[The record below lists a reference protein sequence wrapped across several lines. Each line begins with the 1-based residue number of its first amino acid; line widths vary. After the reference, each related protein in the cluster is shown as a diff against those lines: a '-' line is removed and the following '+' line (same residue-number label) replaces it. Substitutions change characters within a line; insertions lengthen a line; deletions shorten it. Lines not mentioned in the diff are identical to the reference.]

1 MYGKALRMAQLHANS
16 TDKMC
21 IVPMD
26 HGVTLGP
33 IKGLEDYKGTISRIL
48 NGNPDAIIL
57 HKGLLMRVA
66 QDPVLA
72 RGRYI
77 MHLSGST
84 TLGSDTNYK
93 VMVASVEE
101 AIRLGALGVSIQID
115 LQSSHVN
122 EMMKDF
128 AQVSKACTE
137 WGMPLLVMMYLS
149 REDRSNDGE
158 QIVHAVRVAEELGAD
173 MVKISYPG
181 TQEILQ
187 RITSCV
193 SIPVLVAGGGC
204 AGEYEKILNMISNS
218 MNAGAGGVAIGR
230 YVFQSKYPDLITD
243 TIIKLIT
250 KQITLNESINRIN
263 L

>member
-16 TDKMC
+16 ADMLC

-33 IKGLEDYKGTISRIL
+33 IKGLENYKGTISKIL
-48 NGNPDAIIL
+48 TGNPDAIIL
-57 HKGLLMRVA
+57 HKGLLMRMA
-66 QDPVLA
+66 ENPVLA

-84 TLGSDTNYK
+84 TLGLDTNYK
-93 VMVASVEE
+93 VLVATVEE
-101 AIRLGALGVSIQID
+101 AIRLGALAVSIQID
-115 LQSSHVN
+115 LQSSQVN
-122 EMMKDF
+122 EMIKDF

-158 QIVHAVRVAEELGAD
+158 QIVHAIRVAEELGAD

-181 TQEILQ
+181 SDEILKK
-187 RITSCV
+187 ITTSV
-193 SIPVLVAGGGC
+193 SIPVLIAGGGC
-204 AGEYEKILNMISNS
+204 TGDYVNTLNMIHDS
-218 MNAGAGGVAIGR
+218 MRAGAGGVAIGR
-230 YVFQSKYPDLITD
+230 YVFQSKHPDIITD
-243 TIIKLIT
+243 SIVKLIT
-250 KQITLNESINRIN
+250 KQITLDESIKIC